1 MSINQ
6 IYHNYYERIAQLLAG
21 ERITRIRN
29 FAWLMAGIFLSKS
42 VQLNKIGLKIPGKA
56 REVSVV
62 RRLSR
67 FLSNPGIVVRT
78 VYEPVV
84 KQWIRDLL
92 AKQGYLLLIIDATRV
107 GFGHQLLIVTAAYHH
122 RALPIAWVWVKG
134 KKGHSPVSEQVKLL
148 NYVHLLTP
156 GHSPVKLVGD
166 SEFRSPELY
175 KLLKTWRWQ
184 YALRVMDAFQLRQ
197 TQQEPWQA
205 IATLITKP
213 GQRLWLEQI
222 YLTREHNCRTNFLIY
237 WKKGEI
243 EPWLIATNFPTR
255 GTALYAYKRRM
266 WIEEMFGDWKK
277 HGFDFESTHVHHPD
291 RLSVLTLAIA
301 LLYIWLVF
309 DGVKLHQSGQRTWVD
324 RSDRRDL
331 SVFQIGLRW
340 IDRCLKNSVPF
351 SISFLLPPW
360 KLSGS

>member
-1 MSINQ
+1 MSINHMYD
-6 IYHNYYERIAQLLAG
+6 ICFERIAQQLAG

-29 FAWLMAGIFLSKS
+29 FTWLMVGIFMSKS
-42 VQLNKIGLKIPGKA
+42 VQLNKIGLKIPGTAK
-56 REVSVV
+56 EVSVV

-78 VYEPVV
+78 VYEPIV
-84 KQWIRDLL
+84 KKWIRDLL
-92 AKQGYLLLIIDATRV
+92 TTQRNLLLIIDATRV
-107 GFGHQLLIVTAAYHH
+107 GFGYQLLIVSAAYHH
-122 RALPIAWVWVKG
+122 RALPIAWVWVKA
-134 KKGHSPVSEQVKLL
+134 KKGHSPLSEQVKLL
-148 NYVHLLTP
+148 NYVYLLTP
-156 GHSPVKLVGD
+156 AHTPVKLVGD

-175 KLLKTWRWQ
+175 KLLKTWHWQ
-184 YALRVMDAFQLRQ
+184 YALRVMDAFQIRQ
-197 TQQEPWQA
+197 TQQESWQP
-205 IATLITKP
+205 IANLVTKP
-213 GQRLWLEQI
+213 GQRLWLEGV

-237 WKKGEI
+237 WERGQK

-255 GTALYAYKRRM
+255 RTALYAYKRRM
-266 WIEEMFGDWKK
+266 WIEEMFGDFKK

-309 DGVKLHQSGQRTWVD
+309 DGVNLNQSGQRSWVD

-340 IDRCLKNSVPF
+340 IERCLKNSAPF
-351 SISFLLPPW
+351 SMSFLLPRW
-360 KLSGS
+360 KTVG